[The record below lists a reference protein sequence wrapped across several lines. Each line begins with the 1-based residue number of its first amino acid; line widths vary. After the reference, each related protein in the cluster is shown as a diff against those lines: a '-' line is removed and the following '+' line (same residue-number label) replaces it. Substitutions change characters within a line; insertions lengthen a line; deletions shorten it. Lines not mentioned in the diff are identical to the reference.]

1 MPAST
6 TITTL
11 KKRSDFLA
19 AAASGRKW
27 VAPGFILQIGKPLE
41 SPLALPSPVRF
52 GLTASSKVGNAV
64 ARNRARRRLRALA
77 HEILATHADP
87 ACAYVLVARKDATA
101 SRAYAAMRD
110 DMEKALRR
118 FGLWRSA

>member
-1 MPAST
+1 MPAT
-6 TITTL
+6 TKITTL

-41 SPLALPSPVRF
+41 IASSSPVRF
-52 GLTASSKVGNAV
+52 GLTASAKVGNAV

-77 HEILATHADP
+77 HEILAAHADP

-110 DMEKALRR
+110 DIEKALRR
-118 FGLWRSA
+118 FGLWRGA

>member
-27 VAPGFILQIGKPLE
+27 VAPGFILQIGKPPE
-41 SPLALPSPVRF
+41 SPLPVPSPVRF
-52 GLTASSKVGNAV
+52 GLTASAKVGNAV

-77 HEILATHADP
+77 HEILAAHADP

-101 SRAYAAMRD
+101 SREFNAMRA

-118 FGLWRSA
+118 FGLWRGA

>member
-1 MPAST
+1 MPAPT

-27 VAPGFILQIGKPLE
+27 VAPGFILQIGKPSE
-41 SPLALPSPVRF
+41 TASSSPVRF
-52 GLTASSKVGNAV
+52 GLTASAKVGNAV

-77 HEILATHADP
+77 HEILAAHADP

>member
-1 MPAST
+1 MPAT
-6 TITTL
+6 TKITTL

-41 SPLALPSPVRF
+41 IASSSPVRF
-52 GLTASSKVGNAV
+52 GLTASAKVGNAV

-77 HEILATHADP
+77 HEILAAHADP